1 MMLDEENA
9 ASGFLLA
16 AACFGLSASFLKR
29 ELGLL
34 EFRSCF
40 CFRSLDLI
48 EMRILFEHHYD
59 NNRSDADLK
68 TGAEQ
73 FLRASAFSIRHK
85 DKKNGTQATTPR
97 SQSISFH
104 AISYPSFCLNINSSV
119 SLFFSFLASI
129 CILTLSL
136 SVFRRCYKVS
146 YASLASS
153 RSAVRLDLVSAAME

>member
-1 MMLDEENA
+1 MRRSRLQ
-9 ASGFLLA
+9 GFLSIA
-16 AACFGLSASFLKR
+16 GFFGLSASFSKR

-34 EFRSCF
+34 EFWSCF
-40 CFRSLDLI
+40 CFRSLARI
-48 EMRILFEHHYD
+48 EMRTKFEYHYN
-59 NNRSDADLK
+59 NNRIDADLK
-68 TGAEQ
+68 TGVEKL
-73 FLRASAFSIRHK
+73 LRASASRIRHK

-119 SLFFSFLASI
+119 SLFSFLASI

-136 SVFRRCYKVS
+136 LVFRHCHKVS